1 MAQCVYLAITSSR
14 IKLEIWD
21 LDQSIS
27 YSLANIMFIFNI
39 FVTKNQYLAYISEN
53 YSHLTAHY
61 YFLSAHKTQK

>member
-27 YSLANIMFIFNI
+27 YSLANVMFIFNI
-39 FVTKNQYLAYISEN
+39 FVTKNQYLAYISEK
-53 YSHLTAHY
+53 YSHLTADF
-61 YFLSAHKTQK
+61 YF

>member
-27 YSLANIMFIFNI
+27 YSLANIH
-39 FVTKNQYLAYISEN
+39 VTKNQYLAYISEN
-53 YSHLTAHY
+53 YSHLTAHF
-61 YFLSAHKTQK
+61 YF